1 MSIHQGSRGI
11 SGVLRVWTELDAMGQ
26 WVSDST
32 EGKISA
38 DLGLE
43 SISSRNFKI
52 KTTMT
57 GKGSQYPSDVLK
69 RCFKPDPFL
78 QFWTF
83 DLRDCGMAQGIVGS
97 WCLEREALRSFPV
110 EDRNCPSTALH
121 VPSNLG
127 ERSQESVLANRTTS
141 STPDHSMAKSC
152 TTSSM
157 TASIITTG
165 CLLRLPRAARR
176 AHRSSPMRT
185 SRFGSLPTAPECI
198 PTGGLPNP
206 CLP

>member
-11 SGVLRVWTELDAMGQ
+11 SGVLRVWTELDAMCQ

-43 SISSRNFKI
+43 GISSRNFKI

-57 GKGSQYPSDVLK
+57 GKGSQYPSDVIK

-83 DLRDCGMAQGIVGS
+83 DLRDCGMAQGIVDS
-97 WCLEREALRSFPV
+97 WCLAREAHHSFPPR
-110 EDRNCPSTALH
+110 DWSCPSKALQ
-121 VPSNLG
+121 VPSNLEG
-127 ERSQESVLANRTTS
+127 RLRVSFLANRTTS
-141 STPDHSMAKSC
+141 STPDYRVAKSC
-152 TTSSM
+152 SASSM
-157 TASIITTG
+157 TA
-165 CLLRLPRAARR
+165 
-176 AHRSSPMRT
+176 
-185 SRFGSLPTAPECI
+185 
-198 PTGGLPNP
+198 
-206 CLP
+206 